1 MSPSMVVLPA
11 LALACS
17 AISLLLA
24 LQARAAP
31 RGDRWRQHGDFSRLA
46 WASAVY
52 AGLAV
57 AYSFAQSDATAAWV
71 ARLQIAAACWMLL
84 NALQYVDHDLGVRR
98 HASTRPLA
106 VTSVIG
112 LLLYELPGVGLT
124 GRAHVSF
131 LPWFGVPS
139 VTSEVT
145 TLGGIAFACLVAPLV
160 GVLARYLA
168 AWRRGTPYAGQHA
181 AAFALMVGC
190 GVNDSLSASGLIATP
205 QLLPFGFALGGSLL
219 GEVLSR
225 RWRDDAGALDRL
237 RASLEVQVEERGR
250 ALATAAAELVSVE
263 KLAAVGGLAGGMAH
277 RINNPVAVFSANL
290 EYILAS
296 LKGGKPPPDL
306 EAAVRESLD
315 AARRVG
321 ATVRQLLVFS
331 RAARGQGAEESFYLR
346 PLAERAVALARK
358 QSADSLEVVVELSP
372 DLRAAGRLALL
383 EQVLLELVRNATAA
397 ASDGARTPVRIL
409 GGREGAEVVLRIE
422 DRGAGMDAEALR
434 HLGEPFYASGPRVSP
449 EGLGLAVTV
458 HLVRSLGGRIEVE
471 SVPGKGTCVTV
482 HLSAE
487 LGAAQ
492 PGEAAEKSA
501 APAA

>member
-46 WASAVY
+46 SASAVY

-84 NALQYVDHDLGVRR
+84 NALQYVDHDLGVQR

-205 QLLPFGFALGGSLL
+205 QLLPFGFALGGSRL

-263 KLAAVGGLAGGMAH
+263 KLAAVGGLAGGMGV
-277 RINNPVAVFSANL
+277 RRP
-290 EYILAS
+290 
-296 LKGGKPPPDL
+296 KG
-306 EAAVRESLD
+306 S
-315 AARRVG
+315 
-321 ATVRQLLVFS
+321 
-331 RAARGQGAEESFYLR
+331 
-346 PLAERAVALARK
+346 
-358 QSADSLEVVVELSP
+358 
-372 DLRAAGRLALL
+372 
-383 EQVLLELVRNATAA
+383 
-397 ASDGARTPVRIL
+397 
-409 GGREGAEVVLRIE
+409 
-422 DRGAGMDAEALR
+422 
-434 HLGEPFYASGPRVSP
+434 
-449 EGLGLAVTV
+449 
-458 HLVRSLGGRIEVE
+458 
-471 SVPGKGTCVTV
+471 
-482 HLSAE
+482 
-487 LGAAQ
+487 
-492 PGEAAEKSA
+492 
-501 APAA
+501 